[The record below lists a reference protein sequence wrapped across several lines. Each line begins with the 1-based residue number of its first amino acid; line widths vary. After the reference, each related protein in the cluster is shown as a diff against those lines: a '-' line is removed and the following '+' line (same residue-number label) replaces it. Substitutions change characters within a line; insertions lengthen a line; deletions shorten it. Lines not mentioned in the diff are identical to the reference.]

1 VRDTNERD
9 NGGGLLLPYLSSP
22 PGRLTFGGRGGGIIA
37 AGPMTGG
44 RDPARPWPDQPRGS
58 EPPRGPHGI
67 DASSGESPGVWRWVW
82 HVVIVT

>member
-1 VRDTNERD
+1 
-9 NGGGLLLPYLSSP
+9 
-22 PGRLTFGGRGGGIIA
+22 
-37 AGPMTGG
+37 MTGG